1 MGHIQPPEVSV
12 VVVSDYNGEPG
23 HQKSWTDER
32 NVLTSLANQDFQ
44 EPFEVILVENDALR
58 GSLPSDVAAM
68 VPNLRVVFSQETR
81 SAELKDHGVSVTSSP
96 FVAIIE
102 ADCRLNAEWLRVLV
116 DVLRSHPEVSAV
128 SSKTTYGAGSLWRRC
143 FTLLDRA
150 YMDLGHTGPTR
161 NLSNNGALC
170 RRELLERYPYPEAN
184 SPFIS
189 AALRVNQ
196 INRDGHVLFFE
207 PRAVAT
213 HAFGWKMER
222 DLRRNRGFQHT
233 TLAANRRMST
243 ILGIQFRKMAVEA
256 RHCLRIGRKYLR
268 WFDWPAV
275 TLLLVIVRFLEI
287 PGILDTLRNEDDVPG
302 TAYR

>member
-1 MGHIQPPEVSV
+1 MGHEVSV

-32 NVLTSLANQDFQ
+32 SILTSLANQDFQ
-44 EPFEVILVENDALR
+44 EPFEVVLVENDALR
-58 GSLPSDVAAM
+58 GSLPPDLDTM
-68 VPNLRVVFSQETR
+68 VPNLRVVFSPETR

-96 FVAIIE
+96 LVAIIE

-116 DVLRSHPEVSAV
+116 DVLRAHPEVSAV
-128 SSKTTYGAGSLWRRC
+128 SSKTTYGASSLWRRC

-150 YMDLGHTGPTR
+150 YMDLGHTGPTQG
-161 NLSNNGALC
+161 LSNNGALY
-170 RRELLERYPYPEAN
+170 RRKLLERYPYPEAN

-207 PRAVAT
+207 PRAVST

-233 TLAANRRMST
+233 TLAASKRMST
-243 ILGIQFRKMAVEA
+243 ILGIHLRKMAIEA
-256 RHCLRIGRKYLR
+256 RHCVRIGRKYLR

-275 TLLLVIVRFLEI
+275 TLLLLIVRFLEI
-287 PGILDTLRNEDDVPG
+287 PGILDALRHEDDVRG